1 MSEPT
6 DSAHCER
13 CGHPLDAELGGV
25 CPVCALDD
33 AAAAPASPEEDFGA
47 AQLMLDDVPLEGA
60 THARLGNYEL
70 REPLGAGGMGVVYKA
85 WQTDLERWVAI
96 KLLPIGSLGMP
107 EARERFRQEA
117 LTLAK
122 LRHPNIVSIH
132 DFSERDGQAYLV
144 MEYVEGA
151 NLEGRS
157 SECLEAP
164 EKAAA
169 CVKAA
174 AEGMQAAHEAGVL
187 HRDLKP
193 SNLLLGADGRVR
205 ITDFGTARP
214 IAGQS
219 DLTGPGVLLG
229 TLAYLAPEQLKGG
242 AQTASVRS
250 DVYSLGAVLYRLLT
264 GRAPFVAASPAG
276 VLQQVTR
283 ADPPPLTLLNPL
295 VPRDLALICSKCL
308 RKDPRDRYGSARE
321 LAEDLGRFLANREIK
336 ARPLSCIKR
345 MRRWGQ
351 LNPGPATAVLLGAV
365 VVATLGVIGALTLE
379 KQVAAVRARIDAA
392 RELAH
397 REELRA
403 YAQQL
408 DEARSAFAA
417 NDPDRAQKALDATRT
432 ELRGW
437 EYRFLDRPH
446 TGGHRSWQAHEQG
459 VSCLAANADGT
470 RIVSGDWGGNLRV
483 WDADAGRVLLRRRLH
498 PDRIRSVQFSP
509 DGRQLVTGSEVGTI
523 CVVDVETGM
532 VLEWIG
538 TQARLNQAAFFGK
551 AGDVLTVND
560 RGRLELWCAGNRG
573 PPTVVMWRLP
583 GLLALDIHARSEAYA
598 CGDAK
603 GRIHVGLVAKETET
617 SADPPEP
624 ESSPIAKRTWQAHAA
639 EVMSVAWSPDG
650 AHLASASADGQVRL
664 WNPAS
669 GDLAR
674 SLRERGGGVRCLAW
688 SADGRS
694 LAAATDDGVLLHWR
708 LEGSAEAQVLSGH
721 QGPIFAVAF
730 LGQQHRLVSGGSDRH
745 LRVWDPSSIA
755 VGETF
760 RKVHASGTI
769 RVRFAHRESWFV
781 AAGPEGELWRQD
793 AETGETNWTV
803 QSTRGRMGGLALTT
817 DDAFVVSGGRAGRIE
832 VRSSTNGALVREFT
846 VGTFPIRAL
855 DEHPGGRLVAAG
867 GDDRVVQLL
876 DVESGTV
883 SVQFPVQTARIGRI
897 AFSPDGEYV
906 LSCGPDQRLV
916 AWPIRVTNALA
927 ATRVPTAVMDFDV
940 GSGGIVTTIGRQEG
954 AQTWLLPG
962 MKPIARMENIET
974 GFRAVVFAHEGQ
986 RLLASDDSGVLRC
999 WDARTGIQLLQL
1011 PLPLPGRAVRDLQM
1025 SPNDGRLALVGSGG
1039 ELYLLP

>member
-13 CGHPLDAELGGV
+13 CGHPRDAELGGV

-33 AAAAPASPEEDFGA
+33 AAAAPASPEE
-47 AQLMLDDVPLEGA
+47 
-60 THARLGNYEL
+60 
-70 REPLGAGGMGVVYKA
+70 
-85 WQTDLERWVAI
+85 
-96 KLLPIGSLGMP
+96 
-107 EARERFRQEA
+107 
-117 LTLAK
+117 
-122 LRHPNIVSIH
+122 
-132 DFSERDGQAYLV
+132 
-144 MEYVEGA
+144 
-151 NLEGRS
+151 
-157 SECLEAP
+157 
-164 EKAAA
+164 AAA

-205 ITDFGTARP
+205 ITDFGVARP

-229 TLAYLAPEQLKGG
+229 TLAYLAPEQLEGG

-283 ADPPPLTLLNPL
+283 ADPPPPTLLNPL

-336 ARPLSCIKR
+336 ARPLSWIKR
-345 MRRWGQ
+345 TRRWAQ
-351 LNPGPATAVLLGAV
+351 LNPGPATAVLLGA

-379 KQVAAVRARIDAA
+379 KQVAAIRARIDSA

-523 CVVDVETGM
+523 CVVDVETGV

-560 RGRLELWCAGNRG
+560 RGRLELWCAGNRS

-664 WNPAS
+664 WNPVS
-669 GDLAR
+669 GDLVR

-708 LEGSAEAQVLSGH
+708 LEGSTEAQVLSGH

-755 VGETF
+755 VGEVF

-769 RVRFAHRESWFV
+769 RVRFAHREPWFV

-867 GDDRVVQLL
+867 GDDRIVQLL

-883 SVQFPVQTARIGRI
+883 SAQFPVQTARIGRI

-906 LSCGPDQRLV
+906 LTCGADQRLA
-916 AWPIRVTNALA
+916 AWSVRGTNSMTTTPLPANVLDFDMGAGNALVTVA
-927 ATRVPTAVMDFDV
+927 RQGRGAVW
-940 GSGGIVTTIGRQEG
+940 S
-954 AQTWLLPG
+954 LPDMG
-962 MKPIARMENIET
+962 LIAET
-974 GFRAVVFAHEGQ
+974 DNLTPALRAVVFTPDG
-986 RLLASDDSGVLRC
+986 RRFLAADASGVLRC

-1011 PLPLPGRAVRDLQM
+1011 TLPLPGRAVRDLRM
-1025 SPNDGRLALVGSGG
+1025 SSNDGRLALVGSGG